1 MDNYPYMIANNK
13 IAGILENIRS
23 AAKPNKFNKDLLVK
37 MGFTSSN
44 DLAVIP
50 LLRRLNFLS
59 EDNAPTS
66 YYDELRD
73 PTRYQ
78 IILADRIRNLYADLY
93 QINTNI
99 HSSPDADVKG
109 AFSRITGKD
118 ETTVTRFFN
127 TFKTLTG
134 LANFNASTQQ
144 TATKTVTV
152 VEPETTTQK
161 TNPNNSLPKSHPQF
175 HYNIQVHLPATT
187 DISVYNA
194 IFKSLK
200 ENLLHE

>member
-1 MDNYPYMIANNK
+1 MDNYPYMVANNK
-13 IAGILENIRS
+13 ISAMLENIRS
-23 AAKPNKFNKDLLVK
+23 AAKPTKFNKDLLVK
-37 MGFTSSN
+37 MGYTSSN
-44 DLAVIP
+44 DLAIIP
-50 LLRRLNFLS
+50 LLKRLNFLN
-59 EDNAPTS
+59 EDNSPTS

-78 IILADRIRNLYADLY
+78 FVLADRIKNLYTDLY
-93 QINTNI
+93 QIKTNI
-99 HSSPDADVKG
+99 HSSNDAEVKG

-118 ETTVTRFFN
+118 EATVTRFFN
-127 TFKTLTG
+127 TFKALTS
-134 LANFNASTQQ
+134 LANFNATTEQQ
-144 TATKTVTV
+144 PVKPIQIVESELPPKTDA
-152 VEPETTTQK
+152 K
-161 TNPNNSLPKSHPQF
+161 AMPKGHPQF

>member
-23 AAKPNKFNKDLLVK
+23 AAKPNKFNKDLLIK

-50 LLRRLNFLS
+50 LLRRLNFLN
-59 EDNAPTS
+59 EDNTPTA

-73 PTRYQ
+73 PSRFQ
-78 IILADRIRNLYADLY
+78 IILADRIRNLYSDLY

-99 HSSPDADVKG
+99 HSSTEAEVKG

-127 TFKTLTG
+127 TFKTLTS
-134 LANFNASTQQ
+134 LANFNSSTQQ
-144 TATKTVTV
+144 TTAPKTVTV
-152 VEPETTTQK
+152 VEPEVATTK
-161 TNPNNSLPKSHPQF
+161 TISHSTKSHPQF

-200 ENLLHE
+200 ENLLNE